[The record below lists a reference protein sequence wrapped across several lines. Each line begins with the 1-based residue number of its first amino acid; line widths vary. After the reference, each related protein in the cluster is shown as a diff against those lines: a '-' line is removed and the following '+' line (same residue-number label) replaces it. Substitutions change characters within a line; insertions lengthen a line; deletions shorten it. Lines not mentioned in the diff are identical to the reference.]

1 MSGLWFDINQRSSI
15 PIYLQLVQG
24 VKEAVAK
31 GLLSAGDKMPSVREL
46 AAKITINPN
55 TIAKAYQEMEREGI
69 IETLRGR
76 GTFVAAGEKLFD
88 LKEKRKMVAGMMEKI
103 LVEAFYLKINEEEM
117 IALMEDTVHKWYRER
132 RGK

>member
-1 MSGLWFDINQRSSI
+1 
-15 PIYLQLVQG
+15 VEG

-31 GLLSAGDKMPSVREL
+31 GVFTAGDKMPSVREL

-55 TIAKAYQEMEREGI
+55 TIAKAYQEMEREGL

-76 GTFVAAGEKLFD
+76 GTYVAAREAQVSQAEKKRIISEML
-88 LKEKRKMVAGMMEKI
+88 EKM
-103 LVEAFYLKINEEEM
+103 LVEAFYLQIDEEEM
-117 IALMEDTVHKWYRER
+117 IGLMNEAVREWYRER